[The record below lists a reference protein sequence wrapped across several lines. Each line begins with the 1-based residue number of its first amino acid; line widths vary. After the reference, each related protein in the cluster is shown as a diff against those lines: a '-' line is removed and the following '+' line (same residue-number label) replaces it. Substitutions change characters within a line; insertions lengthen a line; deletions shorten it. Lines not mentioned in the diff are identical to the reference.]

1 MPSDSPQQLDKH
13 NTLIETIGASLR
25 DEQPER
31 IVELLSEMH
40 PAEIAHLLESL
51 PVNQREKV
59 WVSIPEDTDGEI
71 LLHLNDEARAAFINK
86 MEPEELVAATEALDT
101 DDLADILPEMPQDV
115 IQEILLSLETQ
126 ERDRLKSVLSYDE
139 DSAGGLMDLD
149 TIVIRADITLDVV
162 LRYLRGKGSL
172 PKGTDNLFVV
182 DKENHYIGL
191 LPLSLILTSKPTMLI
206 KELMITN
213 VEGINASKH
222 ARDVAN
228 LFEHRDLITAAVVDD
243 DNHLLG
249 RITIDDVVDVIRD
262 EADHS
267 FMSMAGL
274 NEEEDM
280 FAPVFTSTRRRSVWL
295 GINLITAFLASWVI
309 GLFGATIEKMVA
321 LAVLMPIVAS
331 MGGIAGSQTLTL
343 VVRGMA
349 LGQVGKSNSHRL
361 LLKEMWIG
369 IWNGL
374 IWAIVIATVAGL
386 WFQSTQLGFVIAAAI
401 VINLFVAAISGAS
414 IPLLLKRFG
423 ADPALAGT
431 VVLTTVTDIV
441 GFLAFLGLATIY
453 LL

>member
-1 MPSDSPQQLDKH
+1 MPGSSSQQQDTH
-13 NTLIETIGASLR
+13 NTLIEKISDILR
-25 DEQPER
+25 DDQPEQ

-59 WVSIPEDTDGEI
+59 WPYVPDDSDGEI
-71 LLHLNDEARAAFINK
+71 LLHLNDEARAALINK
-86 MEPEELVAATEALDT
+86 METDELVAATETLDT

-115 IQEILLSLETQ
+115 IQEVLLSLETQ

-182 DKENHYIGL
+182 DRENHYLGI
-191 LPLSLILTSKPTMLI
+191 LPLSLILTSAPDMLVDD
-206 KELMITN
+206 LMITN
-213 VEGINASKH
+213 IEGIYANKH

-228 LFEHRDLITAAVVDD
+228 LFEHRDLITAPVIDEE
-243 DNHLLG
+243 NHLLG

-267 FMSMAGL
+267 LMSMAGL

-295 GINLITAFLASWVI
+295 GVNLLTAFLASWVI

-343 VVRGMA
+343 VIRGMA
-349 LGQVGKSNSHRL
+349 LGQIGKSNSHKL

-369 IWNGL
+369 VWNGI
-374 IWAIVIATVAGL
+374 IWAIVIAVVAGL
-386 WFQSTQLGFVIAAAI
+386 WFQNSQLGFIIAAAI
-401 VINLFVAAISGAS
+401 VINLIVAAISGAT
-414 IPLLLKRFG
+414 IPLILKKYG
-423 ADPALAGT
+423 ADPALSGS

-453 LL
+453 I